1 MSEIAVAIIF
11 VLLCLAASFKWQ
23 DRDIQAEDYR
33 RE

>member
-1 MSEIAVAIIF
+1 MTDIIVAIVF

-23 DRDIQAEDYR
+23 DRDIQAEDFR

>member
-1 MSEIAVAIIF
+1 MSEIIVAIVF

-23 DRDIQAEDYR
+23 DRKIQAEDFR